1 MRAAGRLLAA
11 GILAL
16 ACLLVPITRGAAATP
31 APAAMIESF
40 YNALLTIMKEGR
52 SVPFDQRYMT
62 LQPVIQRDF
71 DLPLMTRIAIGPE
84 WTRLTPD
91 QQQRLEA
98 AFTRYTIATYANRFD
113 DYSGQ
118 RLEVDPDPAANP
130 NGVIVHT
137 RLVPANDRPVLLDYL
152 MRQGADGRWQ
162 ILDVYLN
169 GTISE
174 LATRRAEFSAVLK
187 RDGPDGLAR
196 MLDQRSA
203 ALRTG

>member
-1 MRAAGRLLAA
+1 
-11 GILAL
+11 
-16 ACLLVPITRGAAATP
+16 
-31 APAAMIESF
+31 
-40 YNALLTIMKEGR
+40 MKEGR

-62 LQPVIQRDF
+62 LRPVILRDF

-98 AFTRYTIATYANRFD
+98 AFTRYTVATYTNRFD
-113 DYSGQ
+113 GYSGQ
-118 RLEVDPDPAANP
+118 RLEVDPNPAANP

-137 RLVPANDRPVLLDYL
+137 RLVPTDDRPVLLDYL
-152 MRQGADGRWQ
+152 MRQGVDGRWQ
-162 ILDVYLN
+162 VLDVYLN

-174 LATRRAEFSAVLK
+174 LAARRSEFGAVLK